1 MTDSLDNIVSAYWTH
16 DGRVWAAL
24 DEASALAPSAGDLDH
39 PDARECEWAV
49 WEVHRMATAGSTD
62 ALTVVAALAAAAPS
76 DGALGYLGAGPLEDL
91 VDKHGAAFMD
101 ELVIATKL
109 NPRLEVALATVRVDG
124 RDGFSVDALK
134 GYLSTRR
141 R

>member
-1 MTDSLDNIVSAYWTH
+1 MTDSLDKIVNAYWTYY
-16 DGRVWAAL
+16 GRVYATL
-24 DEASALAPSAGDLDH
+24 DEASALAPSAGD
-39 PDARECEWAV
+39 PDPRDASEYEWAV
-49 WEVHRMATAGSTD
+49 WEVIRMATAGSAD

-76 DGALGYLGAGPLEDL
+76 DAALVYLGAGPLEDL
-91 VDKHGAAFMD
+91 VGMHGAAFID

-109 NPRLEVALATVRVDG
+109 NPRLEVAIATVRVDG
-124 RDGFSVDALK
+124 RDGFSVDSLK

>member
-1 MTDSLDNIVSAYWTH
+1 MTDSLDKIVNAYWTYY
-16 DGRVWAAL
+16 GRVWAWP
-24 DEASALAPSAGDLDH
+24 DEASAVAPSAGDPDH

-49 WEVHRMATAGSTD
+49 WEVIHMATAGSAD

-76 DGALGYLGAGPLEDL
+76 DAALRYLGAGPLEDL
-91 VDKHGAAFMD
+91 VDKHGAAFID